1 MDRFAR
7 RTEGNALGLETV
19 VMEVVAVSAD
29 FNSLSEKGVIEHLVS
44 ERTSILGPADVAR

>member
-19 VMEVVAVSAD
+19 VMEVVAVSANFD
-29 FNSLSEKGVIEHLVS
+29 ILSGGCVIEYLSS
-44 ERTSILGPADVAR
+44 ERTSILCPADVAR